1 MTIKIQIQNNESLV
15 EIILD
20 RDVNAKKAF
29 EIQKILKRI
38 GNEIVERGIKNDVK
52 NILKKEKNE
61 EKFNCSISCSMFWFG
76 K

>member
-1 MTIKIQIQNNESLV
+1 MTFKIQIHYNESLV

-38 GNEIVERGIKNDVK
+38 GNQIVERGIKNDVK
-52 NILKKEKNE
+52 KYIKKGTK
-61 EKFNCSISCSMFWFG
+61 
-76 K
+76 

>member
-38 GNEIVERGIKNDVK
+38 GSQIVEREIKKDV
-52 NILKKEKNE
+52 IFLS
-61 EKFNCSISCSMFWFG
+61 FY
-76 K
+76 

>member
-29 EIQKILKRI
+29 EIQKILKPFI
-38 GNEIVERGIKNDVK
+38 LQVL
-52 NILKKEKNE
+52 ILK
-61 EKFNCSISCSMFWFG
+61 F
-76 K
+76 

>member
-20 RDVNAKKAF
+20 RDVNTKKAF

-38 GNEIVERGIKNDVK
+38 GNQIVERGIKNDVK
-52 NILKKEKNE
+52 KYIEKGKK
-61 EKFNCSISCSMFWFG
+61 
-76 K
+76 

>member
-38 GNEIVERGIKNDVK
+38 GNEIVERGIKND
-52 NILKKEKNE
+52 LKKYIK
-61 EKFNCSISCSMFWFG
+61 KG
-76 K
+76 TK

>member
-38 GNEIVERGIKNDVK
+38 GNQIVERGIK
-52 NILKKEKNE
+52 KKEKKYI
-61 EKFNCSISCSMFWFG
+61 EKG
-76 K
+76 KK

>member
-38 GNEIVERGIKNDVK
+38 GNQIVERGIKNDVK
-52 NILKKEKNE
+52 KYIEKPSYKE
-61 EKFNCSISCSMFWFG
+61 
-76 K
+76 

>member
-20 RDVNAKKAF
+20 RDFNTKKAF

-38 GNEIVERGIKNDVK
+38 GNQIVERGIKNDVK
-52 NILKKEKNE
+52 KYIKKGTK
-61 EKFNCSISCSMFWFG
+61 
-76 K
+76 

>member
-20 RDVNAKKAF
+20 RDVNAKQAF

-52 NILKKEKNE
+52 KYIEKGKK
-61 EKFNCSISCSMFWFG
+61 
-76 K
+76 

>member
-20 RDVNAKKAF
+20 RDVNTKKAF

-52 NILKKEKNE
+52 KYIEKGKK
-61 EKFNCSISCSMFWFG
+61 
-76 K
+76 

>member
-20 RDVNAKKAF
+20 RDVNTKKAF

-52 NILKKEKNE
+52 KYIENQGEKR
-61 EKFNCSISCSMFWFG
+61 
-76 K
+76 

>member
-38 GNEIVERGIKNDVK
+38 GNEIDERGIKNDVK
-52 NILKKEKNE
+52 KYIEKGKK
-61 EKFNCSISCSMFWFG
+61 
-76 K
+76 

>member
-20 RDVNAKKAF
+20 RDVNTKKAF

-38 GNEIVERGIKNDVK
+38 GNQIVERGIKNDVK
-52 NILKKEKNE
+52 KYIKKGTK
-61 EKFNCSISCSMFWFG
+61 
-76 K
+76 